1 MTLRVLTAI
10 AALLLGASAATAQG
24 LSPCPPIHSTLSAFI
39 VQAPHGAASEPFSS
53 MLIAEAITLAP
64 SSTSTAPLPAP
75 AARAEPSSYVGPGLT
90 LVTPTPSRDVD
101 SPSSVPDA
109 HAAIDAGPTFVPPT
123 STFVLHRPSY
133 EAPAR

>member
-24 LSPCPPIHSTLSAFI
+24 LSPCPPIHSTLSAVI
-39 VQAPHGAASEPFSS
+39 VQAPHSAAGEPFSS

-64 SSTSTAPLPAP
+64 STSTAPPPAP
-75 AARAEPSSYVGPGLT
+75 AVNSASPSYFGPGLT